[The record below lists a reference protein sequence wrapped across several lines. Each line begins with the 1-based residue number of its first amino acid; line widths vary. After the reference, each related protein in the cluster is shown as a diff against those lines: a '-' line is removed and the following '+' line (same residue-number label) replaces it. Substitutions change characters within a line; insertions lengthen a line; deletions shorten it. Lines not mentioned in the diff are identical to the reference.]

1 MLLRLLLAFTVIPL
15 VELYLLIRLAQA
27 TSLGL
32 TIGLVLLTGV
42 LGSWLARQQGLQVW
56 TRFQGALQ
64 EGRMPS
70 RELQE
75 GLMIV
80 FAAALLLT
88 PGILTDAF
96 GFLLLI
102 PVSREWLRRLLALRL
117 RHRVAWKVQHFGR
130 SSAPGAADGRGP
142 EAGSTGGGRTGAGG
156 TED

>member
-56 TRFQGALQ
+56 TRFQGALR

-88 PGILTDAF
+88 PGILTDGL

-102 PVSREWLRRLLALRL
+102 PFSREWLRRVLAWRL
-117 RHRVAWKVQHFGR
+117 RHRVRWQVQHFG
-130 SSAPGAADGRGP
+130 GAAQP
-142 EAGSTGGGRTGAGG
+142 GSDDR
-156 TED
+156 